1 MFTTSDKIYNNLSD
15 SAMSF
20 VKSNLKKY
28 FKYSNY
34 LPFPYLLLHCFI
46 TLTRRYIIL
55 YWIECNDCV
64 YIFMFDK
71 NKASWRNNNNLLL
84 PTI

>member
-1 MFTTSDKIYNNLSD
+1 MFTTSDKKYNILSD

-34 LPFPYLLLHCFI
+34 LPFPYLLLLLFYYVNSSLHNI
-46 TLTRRYIIL
+46 
-55 YWIECNDCV
+55 YWIERNDCV
-64 YIFMFDK
+64 YIYV
-71 NKASWRNNNNLLL
+71 
-84 PTI
+84 